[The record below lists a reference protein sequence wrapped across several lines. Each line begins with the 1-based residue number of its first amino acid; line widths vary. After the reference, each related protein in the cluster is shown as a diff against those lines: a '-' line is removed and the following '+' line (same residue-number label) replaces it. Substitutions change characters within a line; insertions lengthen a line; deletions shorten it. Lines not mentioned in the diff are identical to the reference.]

1 MKPDRFPS
9 ITAELLL
16 RLEGAAADNVET
28 VLTNMLARPGN
39 PHGAEI
45 HRFGEARAFVL
56 RHTRFL
62 PWANNVRGLCE
73 AEVDAVPAIAA
84 LYRSSRLSFRVD
96 IGAADLTPKLA
107 LALHA
112 ARLVA
117 FGHNVTLFGL
127 PRATP
132 QPLPDGLALEPVS
145 SEETVAAYAEV
156 YLQGFELAA
165 QREKRW
171 AEVIERHRNPALIL
185 TLARASGLPVGIGGL
200 SISRGVGYLGPA
212 TTLASHRGRG
222 VQTALIAHRLAQ
234 AHARGCEYVVATA
247 AFASPSHHN
256 LERAG
261 FRVLQTKSL
270 WRPHAARGG
279 PRASPAPP

>member
-1 MKPDRFPS
+1 MKTDRFPS
-9 ITAELLL
+9 ITPALVS
-16 RLEGAAADNVET
+16 RLEGSAADNVET
-28 VLTNMLARPGN
+28 VLTHMQAHPGN
-39 PHGAEI
+39 PRGAEI
-45 HRFGEARAFVL
+45 HRFGKARAFVL

-62 PWANNVRGLCE
+62 PWANTVRGLTE
-73 AEVDAVPAIAA
+73 AEADAVPAIAA
-84 LYRSSRLSFRVD
+84 LYQSSRLSFRVD

-107 LALHA
+107 LALAA

-127 PRATP
+127 PRASE
-132 QPLPDGLALEPVS
+132 LPSPADLTLEPVG
-145 SEETVAAYAEV
+145 SEASVAAYAEV
-156 YLQGFELAA
+156 YLQGFDLAA

-171 AEVIERHRNPALIL
+171 AEVIERHQNPALIL
-185 TLARASGLPVGIGGL
+185 TVARVAGLPVGIGGL

-212 TTLASHRGRG
+212 ATLAAHRGRG

-234 AHARGCEYVVATA
+234 AHAQSCEYVVATA

-270 WRPHAARGG
+270 WRPHAPKSV
-279 PRASPAPP
+279 PRASTNSR